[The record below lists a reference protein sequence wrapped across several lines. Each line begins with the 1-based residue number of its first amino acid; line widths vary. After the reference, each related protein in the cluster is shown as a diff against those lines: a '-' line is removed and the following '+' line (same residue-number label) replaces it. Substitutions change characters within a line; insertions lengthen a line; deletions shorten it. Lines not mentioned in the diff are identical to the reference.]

1 MGDCTFSLTWIIV
14 ILIISNNAET
24 REALT
29 LRCLENL

>member
-1 MGDCTFSLTWIIV
+1 MRDCRFSLTQIIV
-14 ILIISNNAET
+14 ILIISNNTET